1 MPYTLKLLETCLS
14 KLLDAKQAILD
25 DLSDVS
31 LVDDNDSI
39 VDDYM
44 LILKRILKN
53 ICETKRTIRL
63 VEELTK

>member
-1 MPYTLKLLETCLS
+1 MPYTLELLETCLS
-14 KLLDAKQAILD
+14 KFLDAKQAILD